1 MFTLHHQLLLVK
13 KDDNGDSRF
22 TQVHGYSILVYQDN
36 EDRGESL
43 EQTEVR
49 LFCVVR
55 PPHLGSYRLEVY
67 AKTFE
72 LVDHYKPARPFPT
85 SLSHVWGCYPARFPD
100 PEKKQMV
107 INSRYRANIQTAV
120 VENPR
125 KGMVGLQQIRL
136 PVLYDLV
143 VKRSKQTVQIKIKH
157 RQTQTM
163 TETAEEVEP
172 DDPFFV
178 MDEEENEPYITF
190 TLRFTEFGEHA
201 VDVYADSGQR
211 QGKRRLYEMIGQFLF
226 DIHPRD
232 NNTGNWRTL
241 NDVLNEAKSLADCSL
256 ATGTRCSK
264 IVPM

>member
-1 MFTLHHQLLLVK
+1 M
-13 KDDNGDSRF
+13 
-22 TQVHGYSILVYQDN
+22 YQDN

-67 AKTFE
+67 AKVSPIHDSIRDREERSDMPEIEATPCTLPDCLGKEEQASAVLISCVPLSLVLSKTFE

-143 VKRSKQTVQIKIKH
+143 VKRSKQTVQIKIK
-157 RQTQTM
+157 
-163 TETAEEVEP
+163 A
-172 DDPFFV
+172 
-178 MDEEENEPYITF
+178 
-190 TLRFTEFGEHA
+190 RF
-201 VDVYADSGQR
+201 
-211 QGKRRLYEMIGQFLF
+211 
-226 DIHPRD
+226 
-232 NNTGNWRTL
+232 
-241 NDVLNEAKSLADCSL
+241 
-256 ATGTRCSK
+256 
-264 IVPM
+264 